1 MRMWV
6 LRAHLAST
14 KHRQLGRDPGP
25 CLGLFGPCRCKQH
38 PGLIESTVWLLDH
51 VATVIGLRAVRL
63 REPVKV
69 FGIGHCWPDRKD
81 RPRLPS
87 GGGRTAGA
95 FFGAPKSAV
104 ERRRDR
110 QRDRRRF
117 VPPPALMVEVV
128 APPVVV
134 LAMMTNTN
142 RTSQPDQQACATARR
157 PRGAF
162 PWLPDL
168 ARCRPG
174 RRLLWPCGDILLL
187 SVSCQQERLVRA
199 ERSVAREILRDG
211 VGCGAAR
218 ASLRARGYF
227 DSSMTSPGF
236 KLRASSSIGF
246 SLFDNNV
253 AAQPSGTAF
262 KTWSTASSR
271 RQAAA
276 QS

>member
-1 MRMWV
+1 MWV

-104 ERRRDR
+104 ERRRYR

-117 VPPPALMVEVV
+117 VPLSALCR
-128 APPVVV
+128 A
-134 LAMMTNTN
+134 
-142 RTSQPDQQACATARR
+142 
-157 PRGAF
+157 RGAGG
-162 PWLPDL
+162 WW
-168 ARCRPG
+168 CRPFQTG
-174 RRLLWPCGDILLL
+174 SQKIIIWC
-187 SVSCQQERLVRA
+187 
-199 ERSVAREILRDG
+199 
-211 VGCGAAR
+211 VGCGASRSSSMCCAGRGDCRTRKPPR
-218 ASLRARGYF
+218 ASPAGANS
-227 DSSMTSPGF
+227 D
-236 KLRASSSIGF
+236 A
-246 SLFDNNV
+246 
-253 AAQPSGTAF
+253 TA
-262 KTWSTASSR
+262 KAISR
-271 RQAAA
+271 RRLPK
-276 QS
+276 